1 MDSKVTILDDDFNL
15 IFQLTSHSSSYNF
28 YGEGIIASM
37 GKKSTLHFGWVIV
50 GFSFVTLALVYGVW
64 YSFSVF
70 FVALLNEFGWSR
82 SVGAGAFSLFIII
95 SSIVSPFVGNMVSV
109 AKPRGV
115 ILCGLLILGVGLAL
129 CSFTY
134 TWWQFY
140 LFFSLIT
147 AVGLGASGWVPH
159 ITLIQQW
166 FKEKRGLA
174 TGIVSYGI
182 GIGIL
187 VCVPSAQYL
196 IIRLGWRTAYRIMA
210 VFIPLIVISLAIL
223 FLKKAP
229 HTASHQIEVGIP
241 VKTIKDPLVINE
253 EWASRL
259 WTVRQALATK
269 QFWLLA
275 LSSFLGSLIIQSV
288 FVHQVAFFVDHGLEA
303 LSASY
308 IVGIVGVVSIGSKIL
323 WGVLSDK
330 IGREMT
336 YTMGTTCFLLA
347 LTTLTLFSIFSSP
360 VMTYFFPIFFGMGY
374 ASIAAL
380 PPLITADFFEGRA
393 YGGIFGWL
401 MLFVGIGGAFGA
413 WFAGFL
419 YDHLGSY
426 RHVFIIMIIV
436 ALFSC
441 LNIWWAAPRKIR
453 RVPGKG

>member
-1 MDSKVTILDDDFNL
+1 MMKDKIPSN
-15 IFQLTSHSSSYNF
+15 Y
-28 YGEGIIASM
+28 
-37 GKKSTLHFGWVIV
+37 GWVIV

-95 SSIVSPFVGNMVSV
+95 SSIVSPYVGNMVSM

-115 ILCGLLILGVGLAL
+115 ILCGSLMLGVGLTL

-174 TGIVSYGI
+174 TGIVSSGI

-229 HTASHQIEVGIP
+229 HTASRQIEVGIP

-259 WTVRQALATK
+259 WTVRQALATR

-303 LSASY
+303 LFASY

-336 YTMGTTCFLLA
+336 YTMGSACFLLA

-374 ASIAAL
+374 ASTAAL

-401 MLFVGIGGAFGA
+401 MTFVGIGGAFGA

-419 YDHLGSY
+419 YDHFGSY
-426 RHVFIIMIIV
+426 VFVFIIMIV
-436 ALFSC
+436 GAFFSC
-441 LNIWWAAPRKIR
+441 LSIWWAAPRKIR
-453 RVPGKG
+453 MVPGKRKND

>member
-1 MDSKVTILDDDFNL
+1 
-15 IFQLTSHSSSYNF
+15 
-28 YGEGIIASM
+28 
-37 GKKSTLHFGWVIV
+37 
-50 GFSFVTLALVYGVW
+50 
-64 YSFSVF
+64 
-70 FVALLNEFGWSR
+70 
-82 SVGAGAFSLFIII
+82 
-95 SSIVSPFVGNMVSV
+95 
-109 AKPRGV
+109 
-115 ILCGLLILGVGLAL
+115 
-129 CSFTY
+129 
-134 TWWQFY
+134 
-140 LFFSLIT
+140 
-147 AVGLGASGWVPH
+147 
-159 ITLIQQW
+159 
-166 FKEKRGLA
+166 
-174 TGIVSYGI
+174 
-182 GIGIL
+182 
-187 VCVPSAQYL
+187 
-196 IIRLGWRTAYRIMA
+196 MA

-229 HTASHQIEVGIP
+229 HTASRQIEVGIP

-259 WTVRQALATK
+259 WTVRQALATR

-303 LSASY
+303 LFASY

-336 YTMGTTCFLLA
+336 YTMGTICFLLA

-374 ASIAAL
+374 ASTAAL

-401 MLFVGIGGAFGA
+401 MTFVGIGGAFGA

-426 RHVFIIMIIV
+426 VFVFIIMIV
-436 ALFSC
+436 GAFFSC
-441 LNIWWAAPRKIR
+441 LSIWWAAPRKIR
-453 RVPGKG
+453 MVPGKRKND

>member
-1 MDSKVTILDDDFNL
+1 M
-15 IFQLTSHSSSYNF
+15 
-28 YGEGIIASM
+28 
-37 GKKSTLHFGWVIV
+37 
-50 GFSFVTLALVYGVW
+50 
-64 YSFSVF
+64 
-70 FVALLNEFGWSR
+70 
-82 SVGAGAFSLFIII
+82 
-95 SSIVSPFVGNMVSV
+95 
-109 AKPRGV
+109 
-115 ILCGLLILGVGLAL
+115 LGVGLAL

-174 TGIVSYGI
+174 TGIVSSGI

-196 IIRLGWRTAYRIMA
+196 IIQLGWRAAYRMMA
-210 VFIPLIVISLAIL
+210 IFIPLIVIFLALL
-223 FLKKAP
+223 FLKKTP
-229 HTASHQIEVGIP
+229 HSASHQIEAGIP
-241 VKTIKDPLVINE
+241 VKAIKDPLIINE
-253 EWASRL
+253 DWASRS
-259 WTVRQALATK
+259 WTVRQALATR

-303 LSASY
+303 LFASY
-308 IVGIVGVVSIGSKIL
+308 IVGLVGVVSIGSKIL
-323 WGVLSDK
+323 WGTLSDK

-347 LTTLTLFSIFSSP
+347 LTTLVLFSIFSSP
-360 VMTYFFPIFFGMGY
+360 IMTYFFPIFFGMGY
-374 ASIAAL
+374 ASTAAL

-401 MLFVGIGGAFGA
+401 MAFVGIGGAFGA

-419 YDHLGSY
+419 YDQVGSY
-426 RHVFIIMIIV
+426 LPVFIIMVIG
-436 ALFSC
+436 AFSSC
-441 LNIWWAAPRKIR
+441 VSIWWAAPRKIR
-453 RVPGKG
+453 LVPGKRKND